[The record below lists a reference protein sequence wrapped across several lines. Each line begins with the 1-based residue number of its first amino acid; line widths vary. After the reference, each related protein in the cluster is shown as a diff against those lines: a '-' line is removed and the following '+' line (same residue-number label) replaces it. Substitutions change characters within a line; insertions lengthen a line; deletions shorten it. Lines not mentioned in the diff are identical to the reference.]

1 VNRTKLTILKSI
13 LGWSWEAVV
22 KWCGHLR
29 EVCALTVSDS
39 NKECGIGGPGVIVE
53 IDESKFGKRKYNRG
67 HRVEGCWVFGGI
79 ERLSRSY
86 SDAFPGAT
94 SNYAGK
100 KFAIVVENRSARTLL
115 PLIRKFILPGSII
128 MSDCWAAYNGIRN
141 MDGCHYEHETVN
153 HSENYVDGVTG
164 ACTNTIESDWWA
176 GYKRHIPKTAFNKSE
191 LQGYLF
197 EQMWRKENE
206 DDLWFGLLRMLAST
220 RYHTDEL

>member
-1 VNRTKLTILKSI
+1 
-13 LGWSWEAVV
+13 VV
-22 KWCGHLR
+22 KWCRHLR
-29 EVCALTVSDS
+29 EVCALTVADS

-67 HRVEGCWVFGGI
+67 HRVQGCWVFGGI
-79 ERLSRSY
+79 ERLSTSY

-128 MSDCWAAYNGIRN
+128 MSDCWAAYNGITN